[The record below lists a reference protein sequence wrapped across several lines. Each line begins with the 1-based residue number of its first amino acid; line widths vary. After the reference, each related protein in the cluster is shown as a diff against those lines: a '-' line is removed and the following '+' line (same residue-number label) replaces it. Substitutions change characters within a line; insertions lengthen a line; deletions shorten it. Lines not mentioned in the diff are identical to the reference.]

1 MNRKCYFCVFRQK
14 KVHMKD
20 LQPSSLQPQSAEDDK
35 LKHLTPRERMR
46 IRKQQEAD
54 RKAQELA

>member
-1 MNRKCYFCVFRQK
+1 
-14 KVHMKD
+14 MKD